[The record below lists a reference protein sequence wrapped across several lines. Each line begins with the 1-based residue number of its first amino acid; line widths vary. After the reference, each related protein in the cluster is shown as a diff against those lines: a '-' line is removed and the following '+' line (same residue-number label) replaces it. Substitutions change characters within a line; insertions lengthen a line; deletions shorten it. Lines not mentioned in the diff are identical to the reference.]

1 MITIKRTRDTGTLAQ
16 GVGHRAV
23 AATMLRRSG
32 FTWNNT
38 LGCWNIP
45 NPTPTKTA
53 TSIDIEATARYLRSG
68 GHQVRVV
75 TRRDG

>member
-1 MITIKRTRDTGTLAQ
+1 MITITRTPDAGTFAQ

-32 FTWNNT
+32 FTWNDN
-38 LGCWNIP
+38 LNCW
-45 NPTPTKTA
+45 TA
-53 TSIDIEATARYLRSG
+53 QNAAPARSATGLDIEATARYLRSG

-75 TRRDG
+75 SRRDC